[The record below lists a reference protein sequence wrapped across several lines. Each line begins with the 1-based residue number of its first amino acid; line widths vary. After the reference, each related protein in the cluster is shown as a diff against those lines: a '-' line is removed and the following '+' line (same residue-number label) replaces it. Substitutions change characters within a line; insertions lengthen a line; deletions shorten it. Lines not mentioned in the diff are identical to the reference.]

1 MTRCQTGIKT
11 VTLNMMIP
19 IAAVLLIIIA
29 SVCSIIWPKTIW
41 YLTEGWRYK
50 NVEPSDLA
58 LTMIRVGGIA
68 GILWGLYAV
77 TMIIKNNLSWYR

>member
-1 MTRCQTGIKT
+1 M
-11 VTLNMMIP
+11 LP

-50 NVEPSDLA
+50 NVEPSELA
-58 LTMIRVGGIA
+58 LPMIQVGGIA

-77 TMIIKNNLSWYR
+77 IMIIKNNLSWYR